1 MSGPKHKREI
11 KKKRKKKEEQNQR
24 SLSGALCLPLPSR
37 GTFIQSQWKKVVT
50 WAAAPLQDIT
60 GIYDVLNVSFVPRC
74 GSSQRQL
81 GKRSPATTSVQASGL
96 QLQSESVSLCSTAL
110 APSAGSHSK
119 CFLIRPQFQYFIFIF
134 FLMVFANTFLTRC
147 WWTEPHANTWEE
159 SQSDLPPHRALPE
172 INPNALFHFAN
183 QFRIGR
189 AGLGERER
197 YRLAVVITINHLW
210 NAAMSHA
217 RLCH

>member
-1 MSGPKHKREI
+1 MERWSAVFAAPIQWDIHTESV
-11 KKKRKKKEEQNQR
+11 KKSRN
-24 SLSGALCLPLPSR
+24 LSG
-37 GTFIQSQWKKVVT
+37 
-50 WAAAPLQDIT
+50 
-60 GIYDVLNVSFVPRC
+60 
-74 GSSQRQL
+74 GSS
-81 GKRSPATTSVQASGL
+81 
-96 QLQSESVSLCSTAL
+96 
-110 APSAGSHSK
+110 AGHYRNLRCVK
-119 CFLIRPQFQYFIFIF
+119 CFLCSALWQLAAAIRKEISRHYQRASQWPAVAVRVGQFMQHSTSAFSRKSLKVLLDSAPISIFHFFF
-134 FLMVFANTFLTRC
+134 FLMFFANTFLTWC
-147 WWTEPHANTWEE
+147 WWTKPHADTWEE
-159 SQSDLPPHRALPE
+159 SQTDLPPHRALPE